1 VIVKMGPT
9 DPEEL
14 EAFLDAFFSEQMEK
28 LHVPGAVFVLV
39 KDGEIFF
46 AKGYGYSDLEK
57 KKPVI
62 PDKTIFHLGSVSKL
76 FTATAVMQMCE
87 QGQLNL
93 NDDVNKYLK
102 HFQLEEKYPEPVTVA
117 NLLTHTSG
125 LEQQGIETGVR
136 NESELVPLGEY
147 LASGALRRVMPP
159 GEVIIYS
166 SLGMALAG
174 YLVEQISGV
183 PFAEYIDENMFQP
196 LGMSRSSFKQPPPS
210 RLASDLAM
218 GYRYK
223 NGSYK
228 PYSTDYLSII
238 PPAGDFYTTATDI
251 AHFMIAHLQ
260 DGRYGNSR
268 ILDEAT
274 AQDMHQQHFTHHP
287 RLRGRAYGFSEWFE
301 NNQRAIFHD
310 GGAPG
315 FNTRLFLLP
324 YQNLGFFVVW
334 NSNTIKLH
342 WELTSQFLDHYYPVQ
357 NEHTPPQPSAD
368 FRNRTGCFTGSYHPY
383 ESSKTIAKLSMI
395 FEQIRVGNGSDGTL
409 TVGSNRY
416 AEVEPL
422 LFQRTDGDSYVAFR
436 EDYNDHVTHL
446 FFGTA
451 AYKKLRWYE
460 TTVFQL
466 GLIGFFVLVF
476 LSACVV
482 NLLPVFGLQLLH
494 IPQSSQLLAGL
505 TSALNLVFLVGLAV
519 AVFKI
524 DQWEFVYGVPPV
536 LTVLLVIP
544 LVTTILTVGLPI
556 FAALTWESEYWSVI
570 GRFHYSLI
578 TLSALA
584 FIPFL
589 RYWNLLGFK
598 VFRISE
604 NSRKTQI
611 ITTGAC
617 ME

>member
-1 VIVKMGPT
+1 MIAKMGPT
-9 DPEEL
+9 DPKEL
-14 EAFLDAFFSEQMEK
+14 EAFLDAFFSEQMQK

-76 FTATAVMQMCE
+76 FTATAVMQLCE
-87 QGQLNL
+87 RGKLNL

-102 HFQLEEKYPEPVTVA
+102 HFQLEENYPEPVTVA

-125 LEQQGIETGVR
+125 LEQQGIGTGAR
-136 NESELVPLGEY
+136 NESELVPLREY

-166 SLGMALAG
+166 SPGMALAG
-174 YLVEQISGV
+174 YLVEQTSGV
-183 PFAEYIDENMFQP
+183 TFAEYIDENIFQP

-210 RLASDLAM
+210 RLASDLAK
-218 GYRYK
+218 GYTYK
-223 NGSYK
+223 KGSYK
-228 PYSTDYLSII
+228 LYSTDYLSII
-238 PPAGDFYTTATDI
+238 PPAGDFYTTASDI
-251 AHFMIAHLQ
+251 AHSMIAHLQ

-274 AQDMHQQHFTHHP
+274 AQNMHHQHFTHHP

-324 YQNLGFFVVW
+324 DQNLGFFLAW
-334 NSNTIKLH
+334 NSNTAKLH
-342 WELTSQFLDHYYPVQ
+342 WELTSQFLDHYYPVE
-357 NEHTPPQPSAD
+357 NEHGPPERSAD
-368 FRNRTGCFTGSYHPY
+368 FRNIAGRFTGRYCPY
-383 ESSKTIAKLSMI
+383 EFSSKTIAKLSTL
-395 FEQIRVGNGSDGTL
+395 FEQIRVGNGGDGTL

-422 LFQRTDGDSYVAFR
+422 LFQRTDGDSYIAFR
-436 EDYNDHVTHL
+436 KGHNDHVTHL

-482 NLLPVFGLQLLH
+482 NLLPVLGLQLLH
-494 IPQSSQLLAGL
+494 MPQSSQLLVGL
-505 TSALNLVFLVGLAV
+505 ASALNLVFLVGLAV

-536 LTVLLVIP
+536 LIALLVIP

-556 FAALTWESEYWSVI
+556 IAALIWESEYWSVI
-570 GRFHYSLI
+570 GRLHYSLI

-589 RYWNLLGFK
+589 RFWNLLGFR
-598 VFRISE
+598 FFGQA
-604 NSRKTQI
+604 KTR
-611 ITTGAC
+611 GKHK
-617 ME
+617 

>member
-1 VIVKMGPT
+1 MGPT
-9 DPEEL
+9 DPKEL

-46 AKGYGYSDLEK
+46 AKGYGYSDVEK
-57 KKPVI
+57 EKPVV

-76 FTATAVMQMCE
+76 FTATAVMQLCE
-87 QGQLNL
+87 RGKLNL
-93 NDDVNKYLK
+93 NNDVNRYLK
-102 HFQLEEKYPEPVTVA
+102 HFQLEENYPEPVTVA

-125 LEQQGIETGVR
+125 LEQQGIGTGVR
-136 NESELVPLGEY
+136 NESELVSLAEY
-147 LASGALRRVMPP
+147 LASGVLRRVMPP

-166 SLGMALAG
+166 SPGMALAG

-183 PFAEYIDENMFQP
+183 TFAEYIDENIFQP
-196 LGMSRSSFKQPPPS
+196 LGMGRSSFKQPPPS

-223 NGSYK
+223 KGSYK

-260 DGRYGNSR
+260 DGRYGNLR

-274 AQDMHQQHFTHHP
+274 AQNMHQQHFTHHP
-287 RLRGRAYGFSEWFE
+287 RLRGRAYGFSELLE
-301 NNQRAIFHD
+301 NNQQAIFHD

-324 YQNLGFFVVW
+324 NENLGFFLAW

-342 WELTSQFLDHYYPVQ
+342 WELTSQFFDHYYPVE
-357 NEHTPPQPSAD
+357 NEHGPPEPSAD
-368 FRNRTGCFTGSYHPY
+368 FRNIAGRFTGRYCPY
-383 ESSKTIAKLSMI
+383 GFSSKTIAKLSTL
-395 FEQIRVGNGSDGTL
+395 FEQIRVRDGGDDTL

-436 EDYNDHVTHL
+436 KDHNDHVTHL

-451 AYKKLRWYE
+451 AYKKLRWHE

-466 GLIGFFVLVF
+466 GMIGFFVLVF
-476 LSACVV
+476 LSACVI
-482 NLLPVFGLQLLH
+482 NLLPVLGLQLLDTPEL
-494 IPQSSQLLAGL
+494 PQLIAGL
-505 TSALNLVFLVGLAV
+505 ASALNLVFLVGLAL

-536 LTVLLVIP
+536 LIALLVIP

-556 FAALTWESEYWSVI
+556 LAAVTWESEYWSVI
-570 GRFHYSLI
+570 SRLYYSLI

-589 RYWNLLGFK
+589 HCWNLLGFK
-598 VFRISE
+598 VFE
-604 NSRKTQI
+604 QTETPRKHK
-611 ITTGAC
+611 
-617 ME
+617 

>member
-1 VIVKMGPT
+1 MIVKMGPT
-9 DPEEL
+9 DPKEL

-46 AKGYGYSDLEK
+46 AKGYGYSDVEK

-76 FTATAVMQMCE
+76 FTATAVMQLCE
-87 QGQLNL
+87 RGQLNL

-125 LEQQGIETGVR
+125 LEQRGVGTGVW

-147 LASGALRRVMPP
+147 LASDVLRRVVPP

-183 PFAEYIDENMFQP
+183 PFAEYIDENIFQP
-196 LGMSRSSFKQPPPS
+196 LGMRRSSIKQPAPS
-210 RLASDLAM
+210 RLASDLAK
-218 GYRYK
+218 GYRHE
-223 NGSYK
+223 NGTYK
-228 PYSTDYLSII
+228 PYSTDYLTII

-268 ILDEAT
+268 ILDKTT
-274 AQDMHQQHFTHHP
+274 AQNMHQQHFTHHP
-287 RLRGRAYGFSEWFE
+287 RLRGRAYGFSECLE

-324 YQNLGFFVVW
+324 DQNLGFFLAW

-342 WELTSQFLDHYYPVQ
+342 WQLTSQFLDHYYPVE
-357 NEHTPPQPSAD
+357 NEHGPPEPSAD
-368 FRNRTGCFTGSYHPY
+368 FRNIAGRFTGRYCPY
-383 ESSKTIAKLSMI
+383 GFSSKTVAKLSTL
-395 FEQIRVGNGSDGTL
+395 FEQIRVGNGGDGTL

-422 LFQRTDGDSYVAFR
+422 LFQRTDGDSNVAFR
-436 EDYNDHVTHL
+436 ENHNGHVTHL
-446 FFGTA
+446 FFGTS

-466 GLIGFFVLVF
+466 SLIGFFVLVF
-476 LSACVV
+476 LSACVI
-482 NLLPVFGLQLLH
+482 NLLPVLGLQLLDTPEL
-494 IPQSSQLLAGL
+494 PQLIAGL
-505 TSALNLVFLVGLAV
+505 ASALNLVFLVGLAL

-536 LTVLLVIP
+536 LTALLVIP

-556 FAALTWESEYWSVI
+556 FAAVTWESEYWSDI
-570 GRFHYSLI
+570 GRLYYSLI
-578 TLSALA
+578 TLFALA

-598 VFRISE
+598 VFE
-604 NSRKTQI
+604 QTKTPRKHK
-611 ITTGAC
+611 
-617 ME
+617 

>member
-1 VIVKMGPT
+1 VIAKMGPT
-9 DPEEL
+9 DPKEL
-14 EAFLDAFFSEQMEK
+14 EAFLDAFFSEQMDK
-28 LHVPGAVFVLV
+28 LHVPGVVFVLV

-57 KKPVI
+57 RKPVI
-62 PDKTIFHLGSVSKL
+62 PDRTIFRMGSVSKL
-76 FTATAVMQMCE
+76 FTATAVMQLCE
-87 QGQLNL
+87 RGQLNL

-102 HFQLEEKYPEPVTVA
+102 HFQLEENYPEPVTVA
-117 NLLTHTSG
+117 DLLTHASG
-125 LEQQGIETGVR
+125 LEQRGVGTGAR
-136 NESELVPLGEY
+136 NESELVPLREY

-183 PFAEYIDENMFQP
+183 PFAEYIDENIFQP
-196 LGMSRSSFKQPPPS
+196 LGMRRSSFKQPPPS
-210 RLASDLAM
+210 RLASDLAK
-218 GYRYK
+218 GYTYK
-223 NGSYK
+223 KGSYK
-228 PYSTDYLSII
+228 PYSTDYLTII

-274 AQDMHQQHFTHHP
+274 AQNMHQQHFTHHP
-287 RLRGRAYGFSEWFE
+287 RLRGRAYGFSEWLE

-324 YQNLGFFVVW
+324 DQNLGFFLAW

-342 WELTSQFLDHYYPVQ
+342 WELTSQFLDHYYPVE
-357 NEHTPPQPSAD
+357 NEHGPPEPSAD
-368 FRNRTGCFTGSYHPY
+368 FRNRADRLTGRYCPY
-383 ESSKTIAKLSMI
+383 DFSSKTIAKLSTL
-395 FEQIRVGNGSDGTL
+395 FEQIRVRDGGDGTL

-436 EDYNDHVTHL
+436 KDHNDHVTHL

-466 GLIGFFVLVF
+466 GLIGFFVMVF
-476 LSACVV
+476 LSACIV
-482 NLLPVFGLQLLH
+482 NLLPVLGLQLLH
-494 IPQSSQLLAGL
+494 MPQSSQLLAGL
-505 TSALNLVFLVGLAV
+505 TSALNLVFLVGLAL

-524 DQWEFVYGVPPV
+524 DQWEFVYGVPLV
-536 LTVLLVIP
+536 LIALLVIP
-544 LVTTILTVGLPI
+544 LVTIILTVGLPI
-556 FAALTWESEYWSVI
+556 LAAVTWESECWSVT
-570 GRFHYSLI
+570 GRFHYSFI

-598 VFRISE
+598 VSTK
-604 NSRKTQI
+604 RKL
-611 ITTGAC
+611 
-617 ME
+617 